1 MGSEYELKYRADLES
16 LRSIFTTFPARWQT
30 ISMETTY
37 YDTPSRSLS
46 QRRWTLRCRIENHVR
61 VCTLKTPAGPIA
73 RGEYELRCDAVVK
86 AVFELCKLAGLP
98 ELATA
103 ASSGLTAVCAARF
116 TRKTQLLTYPEFTAE
131 LALDS
136 GMLIG
141 GGKEI
146 PLCEVELELKTGS
159 SNALCDFAAQLAAEF
174 SLVAEQRSKF
184 RRALDLARGD

>member
-1 MGSEYELKYRADLES
+1 MNVEFELKYCATPQILSALQQRFSGEM
-16 LRSIFTTFPARWQT
+16 QV

-37 YDTPSRSLS
+37 YDTPAGDFSARKI
-46 QRRWTLRCRIENHVR
+46 TLRRRLENGVS

-146 PLCEVELELKTGS
+146 PLCEVEFELKTGS